1 MRTKH
6 EQDFNMDEYEEF
18 YEDHFFSQMIDSE
31 AINANRVLPRV
42 AWALDVAK
50 EVGAKRVLDLG
61 CLEGFAILTIA
72 NHCPIEYG
80 VGVDLSKDGIEI
92 AKERADLVKPKVEFI
107 QGTIEDY
114 LEKTEEKFDFII
126 MFEVIEHVKD
136 VDYLLELIKK
146 VKTPE
151 GHLLISTPSFESP
164 LFGMDDEQNKCH
176 IRLYTTA
183 DNTYSAVN
191 KYGNTRTGLSMKEQ
205 LKDFEIT
212 EMDVY
217 SELINV
223 RCK

>member
-6 EQDFNMDEYEEF
+6 EQDFKMDEYEEF
-18 YEDHFFSQMIDSE
+18 YENHYFQEMLDSE
-31 AINANRVLPRV
+31 AINAHRITPRV
-42 AWALDVAK
+42 AWALDVAR

-61 CLEGFAILTIA
+61 CLEGFAVLTIA
-72 NHCPIEYG
+72 NNYPIEYG

-92 AKERADLVKPKVEFI
+92 AKQRADLVEPKVEFI

-114 LEKTEEKFDFII
+114 LEKTEEKFDFIM

-151 GHLLISTPSFESP
+151 GQLLISTPSFESP
-164 LFGMDDEQNKCH
+164 YFGMDDEQNKCH

-183 DNTYSAVN
+183 DFTYSAVN
-191 KYGNTRTGLSMKEQ
+191 KHGNTRTGLSMKDQ
-205 LKDFEIT
+205 LKDFEII

>member
-1 MRTKH
+1 
-6 EQDFNMDEYEEF
+6 
-18 YEDHFFSQMIDSE
+18 
-31 AINANRVLPRV
+31 
-42 AWALDVAK
+42 
-50 EVGAKRVLDLG
+50 
-61 CLEGFAILTIA
+61 
-72 NHCPIEYG
+72 
-80 VGVDLSKDGIEI
+80 LSKDGIELGNRRI
-92 AKERADLVKPKVEFI
+92 DLVKPKVEFI
-107 QGTIEDY
+107 QSTIEDY
-114 LEKTEEKFDFII
+114 LEKTEDKFDFIM

-151 GHLLISTPSFESP
+151 GQLLISTPSFESP

-176 IRLYTTA
+176 IRLYTRA

-191 KYGNTRTGLSMKEQ
+191 KYGTIRTGLSMKEQ
-205 LKDFEIT
+205 LKDFEII